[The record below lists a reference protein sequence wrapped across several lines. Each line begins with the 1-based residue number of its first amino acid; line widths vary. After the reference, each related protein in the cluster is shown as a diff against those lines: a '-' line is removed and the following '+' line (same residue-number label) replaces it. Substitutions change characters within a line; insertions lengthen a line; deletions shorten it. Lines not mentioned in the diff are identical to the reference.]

1 MKNKI
6 LNTNNFKL
14 LIGLYLIVIFVSCGV
29 NNNEKSLNNYNE
41 VEYAELN
48 NNSDAS
54 LEVLNQ
60 LNFISKQFER
70 KNDGKFYSS
79 YVVDNI
85 ITLSGIRAEIDG
97 LGTLGNSYK
106 LTEEIINKW
115 KSWYINNAEH
125 ITFEMI
131 DNKKHIVVNYPNGK
145 KTKLLIR

>member
-1 MKNKI
+1 MRNKV

-14 LIGLYLIVIFVSCGV
+14 LIGLYLIGIFVSCGV
-29 NNNEKSLNNYNE
+29 NTNKKSLNNYNE

-131 DNKKHIVVNYPNGK
+131 DNKKHIVVNYPYGK

>member
-1 MKNKI
+1 MRNKI

-14 LIGLYLIVIFVSCGV
+14 LIGFYLIVIFVSCGV
-29 NNNEKSLNNYNE
+29 NNNEKSLNKYNE

-70 KNDGKFYSS
+70 KNEGKFYSS

-106 LTEEIINKW
+106 LTEQTINKW